1 MLSKFGLD
9 GRPNLCFLGEN
20 KLLHK
25 KPLPSSGFLGSTL
38 IHAFYYSVF
47 LWLFFLFCFF
57 SLLFPSEKKEKRR

>member
-9 GRPNLCFLGEN
+9 GRPNLCFWD
-20 KLLHK
+20 KKALHK
-25 KPLPSSGFLGSTL
+25 KPLPLSGFLDSTL
-38 IHAFYYSVF
+38 IRAFYYSVF